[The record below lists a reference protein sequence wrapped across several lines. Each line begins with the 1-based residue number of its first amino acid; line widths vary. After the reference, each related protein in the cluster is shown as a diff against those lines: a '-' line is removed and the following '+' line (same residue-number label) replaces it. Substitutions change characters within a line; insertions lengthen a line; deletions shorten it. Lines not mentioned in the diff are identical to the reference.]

1 MSNMQEDKEKAVMG
15 FMTEPNMFV
24 SHRVSFSQGF
34 DAGVLAER
42 ERIQRILDW
51 LEIDE
56 DKINLDWNAPKE
68 QEQRSE

>member
-1 MSNMQEDKEKAVMG
+1 
-15 FMTEPNMFV
+15 MFV